1 MPYHLNDDEI
11 QLLLALFDTLRSQA
25 ATPTLTSSLE
35 LLNDLCLRLSQALS
49 FDSDSDSLACCLKT
63 YSGDSGPPTDNTFV
77 QPVSLKLYHCK
88 FDSNLP

>member
-35 LLNDLCLRLSQALS
+35 LLNDLSLRLSQALS
-49 FDSDSDSLACCLKT
+49 FDSDSDSPHSSDA
-63 YSGDSGPPTDNTFV
+63 N
-77 QPVSLKLYHCK
+77 
-88 FDSNLP
+88 

>member
-1 MPYHLNDDEI
+1 MPYHLDDDETH
-11 QLLLALFDTLRSQA
+11 LLLALFDTLGSQA

-35 LLNDLCLRLSQALS
+35 LLNLRLRLSLS
-49 FDSDSDSLACCLKT
+49 PDSDSLACCS
-63 YSGDSGPPTDNTFV
+63 SGDLGPPNEDTTFV